1 VSDKNPNYDSVA
13 ASKHFQEF
21 IRETFGQDERPAEI
35 KHVAEVYLNMVSILD
50 IVFAMGQAF
59 ESMQLTSE
67 QRQLFDRARGPL
79 QSLMHGIGTG
89 VTNLAPSKGEPDGD
103 A

>member
-1 VSDKNPNYDSVA
+1 MSDTKPNYDSVA
-13 ASKHFQEF
+13 ASEHFQRV

-35 KHVAEVYLNMVSILD
+35 KHVAEVYLNMISILD